1 MVAKA
6 VGRNIVPAGPVCK
19 LMSGAAGSLH
29 LSLAGLLRKLP
40 NLNRHE
46 RILRKLPAHDA

>member
-19 LMSGAAGSLH
+19 LMSGAAGFLH

-46 RILRKLPAHDA
+46 RILCKLPARDA